1 MRLIALTNF
10 ADSNVLGK
18 LFQIANFVDLL
29 CIISIDGDL
38 AIVVAFNFLEQVRFN
53 KSFLRGSSN
62 LDFFS
67 TFRPFDSSFFELW
80 LLICFYGFQMESFRF
95 IST

>member
-1 MRLIALTNF
+1 MRLIALTCF

-18 LFQIANFVDLL
+18 LFQIANFDL
-29 CIISIDGDL
+29 CISIDGDL
-38 AIVVAFNFLEQVRFN
+38 TIVVDFVAFNFLEQVRFN